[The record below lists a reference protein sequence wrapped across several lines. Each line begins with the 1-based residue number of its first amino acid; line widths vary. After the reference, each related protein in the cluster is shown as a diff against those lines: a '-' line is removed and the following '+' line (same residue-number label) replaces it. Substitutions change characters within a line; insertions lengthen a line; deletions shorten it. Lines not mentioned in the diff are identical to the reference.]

1 MKLYQNVTKLTTF
14 ILLRTSWLASF
25 LSLNLHA
32 LAEQLAKVDVS
43 GRLFIEADLL
53 ATELGSNT
61 SSSQEYD
68 QLQTTGSE
76 ASSSHGPDRKP
87 TTQTRATLTISEES
101 AFEDFSE
108 KNKAVSQNTKVFASG
123 LTVGNTDPFSFI
135 QGSDVKGNLNRN
147 QCGKSNQST
156 TVQCEFLLSLRAGC
170 PRLKQKLLSLT
181 CICFLARLVRPSY
194 LILIVLAWYFTHFR
208 ERCSCHLCQKLE
220 EIPLV
225 QQKTPTLLPP
235 RTAYLMIYLRKHLI
249 YKEKEDAT
257 PLPLLARNAL
267 ASAKT
272 TSTAATLDDVL
283 DGNILDDLLRGNI

>member
-1 MKLYQNVTKLTTF
+1 MLRVTWF
-14 ILLRTSWLASF
+14 IG
-25 LSLNLHA
+25 
-32 LAEQLAKVDVS
+32 QS
-43 GRLFIEADLL
+43 GKR
-53 ATELGSNT
+53 SNT
-61 SSSQEYD
+61 SSSQEFD

-87 TTQTRATLTISEES
+87 TTQTKATLTISEES

-156 TVQCEFLLSLRAGC
+156 APEPPEQFN
-170 PRLKQKLLSLT
+170 
-181 CICFLARLVRPSY
+181 
-194 LILIVLAWYFTHFR
+194 
-208 ERCSCHLCQKLE
+208 KLE
-220 EIPLV
+220 EIPVV

-249 YKEKEDAT
+249 YKEKEAAT

-283 DGNILDDLLRGNI
+283 DDNILDDLV